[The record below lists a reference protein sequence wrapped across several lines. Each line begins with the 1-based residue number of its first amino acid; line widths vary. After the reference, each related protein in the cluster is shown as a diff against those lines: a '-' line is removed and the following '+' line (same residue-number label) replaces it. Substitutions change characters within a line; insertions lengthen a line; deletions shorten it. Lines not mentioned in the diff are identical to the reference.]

1 MTDEETKRMADL
13 TRKLADTAIDYK
25 QRWED
30 IDAAFTNLHR
40 EYDRR
45 GDRIEELEAKLA
57 TCEKYR
63 AAYAECDRIGA
74 QAVRDLEAK
83 LGKAVEALMAW
94 KHYNESDEEDHVSL
108 MLNYGEA
115 MEKTRTTLAELTGG
129 KDDNNYI

>member
-45 GDRIEELEAKLA
+45 GDRIEELEAENRLLKDAVYIDDLTVTGMA
-57 TCEKYR
+57 DDK
-63 AAYAECDRIGA
+63 AVLKARI
-74 QAVRDLEAK
+74 VELKAK
-83 LGKAVEALMAW
+83 LGKAMGALDEAVYLLAPTE
-94 KHYNESDEEDHVSL
+94 KD
-108 MLNYGEA
+108 
-115 MEKTRTTLAELTGG
+115 MERQAGVYRIVTTLAELKGQ
-129 KDDNNYI
+129 DDD